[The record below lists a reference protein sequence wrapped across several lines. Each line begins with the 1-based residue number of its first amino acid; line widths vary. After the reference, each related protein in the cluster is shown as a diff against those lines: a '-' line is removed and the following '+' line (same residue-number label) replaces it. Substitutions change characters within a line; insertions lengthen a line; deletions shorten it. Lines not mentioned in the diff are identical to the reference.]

1 MRHDSRVT
9 PQAPPALRSML
20 AEYLERTGN
29 KLSFYQALE
38 ERIRGRIEAGQARRP
53 DKPVPP

>member
-1 MRHDSRVT
+1 
-9 PQAPPALRSML
+9 ML